1 MNIIYKDMS
10 LIEIILCS
18 SFGGSIGIMFLKAY
32 AIMLDVPV
40 INNWF
45 RLNKERESIAV
56 ELKLSLM
63 NDIERQKINKKIA
76 RRILHAI
83 FFIIVAGLILYLL
96 LSPFVSKLLNL

>member
-1 MNIIYKDMS
+1 MS

-45 RLNKERESIAV
+45 RLHV
-56 ELKLSLM
+56 
-63 NDIERQKINKKIA
+63 
-76 RRILHAI
+76 
-83 FFIIVAGLILYLL
+83 
-96 LSPFVSKLLNL
+96 